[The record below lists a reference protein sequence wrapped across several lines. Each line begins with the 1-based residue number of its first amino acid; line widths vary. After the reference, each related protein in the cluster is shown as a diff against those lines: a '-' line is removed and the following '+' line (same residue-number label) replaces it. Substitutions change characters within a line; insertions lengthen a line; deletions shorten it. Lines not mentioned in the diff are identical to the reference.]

1 MRIPH
6 FFLFALAIILFALSG
21 KVPLLNA
28 QDDAEEF
35 DPFADN
41 ALDALKQ
48 LEGEEKKPVSYLDPD
63 QVKAL
68 SDKTKPSLVL
78 VRQLGRDGERRG
90 TGSGFIVSRE
100 GLIVT
105 NLHVIGE
112 GRPVEIELSDGS
124 KHRATG
130 IEAWDRNYDLAVVK
144 IDASKLELKPLVIA
158 DSDTIQQGEL
168 IVGFGAPQGLSF
180 SVVAGVVSAIRKL
193 DPGFIGEGETPDFPM
208 LQLAMPI
215 EQGNSGGPVLNLRGE
230 VLGVVTLRHRVTE
243 NLGFAVPGNDLQQL
257 LDKPNPVPM
266 SRWRTIGVLDK
277 RQWTQV
283 MGADWTQRGGVI
295 TSRRL
300 GDGFGGRSL
309 CLSSEE
315 VPNPPYEVTVKV
327 KLDNESGAA
336 GLVFASDGKDRH
348 YGFYPSGGK
357 IRLTR
362 FEGPD
367 VYSWSILEQLDVPA
381 YQQGEWNTL
390 RVRVEEKTITGWVND
405 EEVLKVEDDG
415 FRGGQ
420 VGLCKFRHTEA
431 EYRGFAVAREIGVD
445 SLPPID
451 RDRLKESITKFLDEK
466 NVDETIAELSRES
479 EHGRTLLLERAE
491 ELEGLAERLR
501 DLERNV
507 HRQVVINEL
516 VMALDRPDSEIDL
529 FDVGLQIA
537 RIDDPELDVDHYRSA
552 FSRLVKDARIH
563 LDQEAIEGGPKEL
576 ANALRD
582 FLFEENGFH
591 GSRTEY
597 YHHANSYVNHVFD
610 DREGL
615 PITLSVIFVEMAR
628 RLEMPGVY
636 GVAFP
641 GKFMVGVDYVDGEAE
656 KTFYIDVFENGRVI
670 NRSGAVQ
677 EIWDLLGSP
686 PEKSTFEP
694 ARPREIAIRMLR
706 NLVDL
711 EINQNKMPDGAA
723 DYIELLLAIQPDAAH
738 ERFQRALLRLQD
750 DNMQGARDDL
760 DWLLEHRPPGIDYRR
775 LEVFRGTLAE
785 E

>member
-1 MRIPH
+1 MNRPG
-6 FFLFALAIILFALSG
+6 A
-21 KVPLLNA
+21 VA
-28 QDDAEEF
+28 QEEAEEF

-41 ALDALKQ
+41 ALEALKQ
-48 LEGEEKKPVSYLDPD
+48 LEGEGETEASYLDPE

-68 SDKTKPSLVL
+68 TDKTKNSLVL
-78 VRQLGRDGERRG
+78 VRQLGRDGKRRG
-90 TGSGFIVSRE
+90 TGSGFVVSKD

-112 GRPVEIELSDGS
+112 GRPIEIELPDGS
-124 KHRATG
+124 KHEATG
-130 IEAWDRNYDLAVVK
+130 VRAWDRNYDLAVVK
-144 IDASKLELKPLVIA
+144 IDAKGLNLEPLPVA
-158 DSDTIQQGEL
+158 DSDTIKQGEI

-193 DPGFIGEGETPDFPM
+193 DPGFIGDGETPDFPM

-215 EQGNSGGPVLNLRGE
+215 EQGNSGGPVLNLNGE

-243 NLGFAVPGNDLQQL
+243 NLGFAVPSNDLKRL
-257 LDKPNPVPM
+257 LEKPNPVPM
-266 SRWRTIGVLDK
+266 ARWRTIGVLDK

-283 MGADWTQRGGVI
+283 MGADWSQRGGVI

-300 GDGFGGRSL
+300 GDGFGGRAL
-309 CLSSEE
+309 CLSTTKVPE
-315 VPNPPYEVTVKV
+315 VPYEVSVRV
-327 KLDNESGAA
+327 KLDDESGAA
-336 GLVFASDGKDRH
+336 GLVFAADGKDKH

-357 IRLTR
+357 VRLTR

-367 VYSWSILEQLDVPA
+367 VYSWSILEQLDVAA
-381 YQQGEWNTL
+381 YQPGEWNTL
-390 RVRVEEKTITGWVND
+390 KIRVGEKKITGWVND
-405 EEVLKVEDDG
+405 EEVLDIEDDG
-415 FRGGQ
+415 LRGGK

-431 EYRGFAVAREIGVD
+431 DFRSFTVAKEIGVK

-451 RDRLKESITKFLDEK
+451 RERLTKSITKFLDEE
-466 NVDETIAELSRES
+466 NVEETISELSRES

-491 ELEGLAERLR
+491 ELEALAGRLR
-501 DLERNV
+501 DLENDV

-516 VMALDRPDSEIDL
+516 MMALDRPESEIDL

-537 RIDDPELDVDHYRSA
+537 RIDDPELDVEHYRDSFA
-552 FSRLVKDARIH
+552 RLVKDARIH
-563 LDQEAIEGGPKEL
+563 LDQAALEGGPKEL

-597 YHHANSYVNHVFD
+597 YHHANSYVNHVLD

-628 RLEMPGVY
+628 RLELPGVY

-641 GKFMVGVDYVDGEAE
+641 GKFMVGVDYVDGESD

-686 PEKSTFEP
+686 PEKSAFEP
-694 ARPREIAIRMLR
+694 AKPRSIAIRMLR

-711 EINQNKMPDGAA
+711 EINKNKTPDGAA
-723 DYIELLLAIQPDAAH
+723 DYIELLLAIEPNAAQ
-738 ERFQRALLRLQD
+738 ERFQRALLRLQEE
-750 DNMQGARDDL
+750 NMEGARDDL

-775 LEVFRGTLAE
+775 LEVFRGTLVE